1 MQAALQLNP
10 FTPSMPTDEPRP
22 LALKEAI
29 DYALEARGSGFRY
42 QLGIAAGK
50 ACGLSGETSS
60 EMAEGIEYFH
70 HASLIFDDLP
80 SMDDAMERRGRPCLH
95 RVAGE
100 SQAILAA
107 LALVNRA
114 YSTFWKTAARY
125 PKVRDTA
132 CHLLERCIG
141 ENGILEG
148 QARDLAFRS
157 GMGSREVKAIAVGK
171 TGTLLK
177 LTLLLPAILGEAGF
191 QERLL
196 LARLSRDWGIAYQ
209 ALDDFSDLLFS
220 DKASGKT
227 PFRDLSMERPNLV
240 VAMGIRPAHE
250 ELLKAL
256 RSSRSQIT
264 RLIAIDSRWSFLLKF
279 NENFT
284 TKEQALH
291 DAIQAA

>member
-10 FTPSMPTDEPRP
+10 FSPSLPEEKARP
-22 LALKEAI
+22 MALKDAI
-29 DYALEARGSGFRY
+29 GYALEARGSGFRY
-42 QLGIAAGK
+42 NLGLAAGQ
-50 ACGLSGETSS
+50 ACGLVGQTSS

-80 SMDDAMERRGRPCLH
+80 SMDDAMDRRGRPCLH

-100 SQAILAA
+100 SHAILAA

-114 YSTFWKTAARY
+114 YSTIWKTATRY
-125 PKVRDTA
+125 PEVRDTA
-132 CHLLERCIG
+132 CRLLEKCIG

-148 QARDLAFRS
+148 QARDLAFRN
-157 GMGSREVKAIAVGK
+157 GMGAREVKAIAVGK

-177 LTLLLPAILGEAGF
+177 LTLLLPAILGKAGF
-191 QERLL
+191 PERLL
-196 LARLSRDWGIAYQ
+196 LSRLSRDWGIAYQ

-220 DKASGKT
+220 ETASGKT
-227 PFRDLSMERPNLV
+227 PLRDLSMERPNLV

-256 RSSRSQIT
+256 RSSHSHIT
-264 RLIAIDSRWSFLLKF
+264 RLVAINPRWSFLLKF
-279 NENFT
+279 HENFT

-291 DAIQAA
+291 EAIRAA

>member
-10 FTPSMPTDEPRP
+10 FSPSLAEDEPQP
-22 LALKEAI
+22 MALKDAI
-29 DYALEARGSGFRY
+29 GYALEAGGSGFRY
-42 QLGIAAGK
+42 KLGLEAGK
-50 ACGLSGETSS
+50 ACGLSGEISS

-80 SMDDAMERRGRPCLH
+80 SMDDATDRRGRPCLH

-132 CHLLERCIG
+132 CRLLEKCIG
-141 ENGILEG
+141 EHGILEG

-157 GMGSREVKAIAVGK
+157 GMGTREVKAIAVGK

-191 QERLL
+191 RERLL

-220 DKASGKT
+220 DKTSGKT

-240 VAMGIRPAHE
+240 IAMGIRPAHE
-250 ELLKAL
+250 ELLKVL
-256 RSSRSQIT
+256 RSSLSQIT
-264 RLIAIDSRWSFLLKF
+264 RLVAINSRWSFLLKF
-279 NENFT
+279 HENFT

-291 DAIQAA
+291 EAIRAA